1 MEITLQQKKKSQVA
15 NSGGLTNI
23 RAACDWGKNT
33 HTHTHM
39 HPYIIKIYQ
48 SAKDMTFVVYEP
60 SNLRVEPAAATA
72 SLSTPL
78 ICKYGLGA
86 SCRWSTSIRI

>member
-1 MEITLQQKKKSQVA
+1 MEITLQQKKSQVA

-23 RAACDWGKNT
+23 RAACDWGN
-33 HTHTHM
+33 THTHM
-39 HPYIIKIYQ
+39 HRYIIKIYQ